1 MPCTLSQDYC
11 DVTPLF
17 AKKYTSVLMPQIKE
31 CVVKQGNKT
40 PPANQ
45 QSKQTKNNPKSKSKP
60 QPPKQKQNK
69 PKSAVLPGSWTCL
82 MNLLFVSPSRYS
94 LNSFDRLAA
103 PERSGSTSLQLWEWG
118 CQPHFLLLKRKPNS
132 DPCFR
137 FFALPQLHSLH
148 LEPGRIYTVRYLTS
162 LFGIAQKQ
170 CLSHVWKRTS

>member
-1 MPCTLSQDYC
+1 
-11 DVTPLF
+11 
-17 AKKYTSVLMPQIKE
+17 MPQIKE

-94 LNSFDRLAA
+94 LKSFDRLAA
-103 PERSGSTSLQLWEWG
+103 PVRSGSTSLQL
-118 CQPHFLLLKRKPNS
+118 
-132 DPCFR
+132 
-137 FFALPQLHSLH
+137 
-148 LEPGRIYTVRYLTS
+148 
-162 LFGIAQKQ
+162 
-170 CLSHVWKRTS
+170 